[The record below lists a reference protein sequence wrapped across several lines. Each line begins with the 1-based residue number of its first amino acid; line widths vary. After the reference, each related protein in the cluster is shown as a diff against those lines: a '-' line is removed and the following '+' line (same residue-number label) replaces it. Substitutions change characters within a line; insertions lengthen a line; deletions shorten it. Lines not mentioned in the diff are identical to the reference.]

1 MGIVRARDDSCNNAT
16 RRRRRETAAT
26 ALGRQVRALRQARGW
41 SQERLAEAADM
52 DRSYL
57 AGIEIGARNPSLKAL
72 VKLAGAFR
80 VGLAD
85 LFRP

>member
-1 MGIVRARDDSCNNAT
+1 
-16 RRRRRETAAT
+16 
-26 ALGRQVRALRQARGW
+26 
-41 SQERLAEAADM
+41 M

>member
-1 MGIVRARDDSCNNAT
+1 MAT
-16 RRRRRETAAT
+16 RQRRRDTAAT
-26 ALGRQVRALRQARGW
+26 ALGRRVRALRQARGW

-57 AGIEIGARNPSLKAL
+57 AGIEVGARNPSLQAL

-80 VGLAD
+80 VELAD
-85 LFRP
+85 LFRE